1 MNKNRLNDA
10 EGIGFFITIVF
21 ASMVIGAGM
30 MALVGKLFMIIS
42 N

>member
-1 MNKNRLNDA
+1 MNRNRLNDA
-10 EGIGFFITIVF
+10 EGIGFFIAIVF
-21 ASMVIGAGM
+21 ASMVVGAGM